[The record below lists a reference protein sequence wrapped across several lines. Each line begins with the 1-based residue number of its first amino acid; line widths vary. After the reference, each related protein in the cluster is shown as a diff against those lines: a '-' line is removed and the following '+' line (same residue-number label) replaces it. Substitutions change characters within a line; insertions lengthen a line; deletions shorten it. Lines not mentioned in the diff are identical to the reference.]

1 MPKKML
7 SKPMKTRRS
16 ARVCQTRERVG
27 DEGTSGVASTG
38 HARGRDHH
46 KLVAMSEGLAEE
58 ASGIIAVTDRRRERD
73 ADAARGSRSR
83 GAGGVDGDEVTLATR
98 SWTRT

>member
-1 MPKKML
+1 
-7 SKPMKTRRS
+7 MKTRRPT
-16 ARVCQTRERVG
+16 RVCQTRERVG

-46 KLVAMSEGLAEE
+46 ELVAMSEGLAEE
-58 ASGIIAVTDRRRERD
+58 ASGSVAVADRRRD

-83 GAGGVDGDEVTLATR
+83 VAGGVDGDEAMTRATKSR
-98 SWTRT
+98 RLET